1 MIVRFIDENKDRF
14 GVEPMCAQLAGLG
27 CAFAPSTYY
36 DARHRP
42 RSRRAIRD
50 EYLMELI
57 RKAYDENYSCYG
69 ARKVWLNGIK
79 LSWNRHQPEDDFR
92 QRRQP
97 GRLAVLA
104 GLVAASGALGL
115 AFVAA
120 SGAARNEM
128 TVVGDLSGQV
138 GGELV
143 KELRGKSIRS
153 R

>member
-1 MIVRFIDENKDRF
+1 M
-14 GVEPMCAQLAGLG
+14 LG
-27 CAFAPSTYY
+27 CVSVLDNAGWVRLYPINFRDLGDDSKFKKY
-36 DARHRP
+36 DVVATARP
-42 RSRRAIRD
+42 
-50 EYLMELI
+50 
-57 RKAYDENYSCYG
+57 NP
-69 ARKVWLNGIK
+69 NGIK

>member
-1 MIVRFIDENKDRF
+1 MTAEHSGWDAYVAAVVCIDAPGGVVWVR
-14 GVEPMCAQLAGLG
+14 P
-27 CAFAPSTYY
+27 
-36 DARHRP
+36 
-42 RSRRAIRD
+42 
-50 EYLMELI
+50 
-57 RKAYDENYSCYG
+57 
-69 ARKVWLNGIK
+69 NGIK
-79 LSWNRHQPEDDFR
+79 LSWNGHQPGDDFR

-104 GLVAASGALGL
+104 GLVAASGALGV

-120 SGAARNEM
+120 SGAARDEM
-128 TVVGDLSGQV
+128 TVVGDLGGQV

>member
-1 MIVRFIDENKDRF
+1 MSFIV
-14 GVEPMCAQLAGLG
+14 GVHGIGQQQSGRHQLLATWSQAALDGLE
-27 CAFAPSTYY
+27 
-36 DARHRP
+36 
-42 RSRRAIRD
+42 RASMP
-50 EYLMELI
+50 E
-57 RKAYDENYSCYG
+57 
-69 ARKVWLNGIK
+69 VNGIK